1 MTDYDPD
8 NIFGKILR
16 GEMPCHRAFEDEA
29 ILVMMDVFPQSRG
42 HTLIIPK
49 TPSRNILDADP
60 DALAKVA
67 RYLPRVARAVRTATK
82 ADGLRLMQ
90 FNEAP
95 SGQTVF
101 HLHFHLVPIYV
112 DVALAHHA
120 AGARADD
127 AELAALAE
135 AIGAQLAA

>member
-135 AIGAQLAA
+135 AIGAELAA